1 MKTRTLEKADSQ
13 NCLDTSMVGQRA
25 HWGMWHVD
33 CGLVWIPLDD
43 SGRDFARPASLGI
56 SVSGLVANDAAT
68 SRAP

>member
-1 MKTRTLEKADSQ
+1 MKTRTIEKADSQ
-13 NCLDTSMVGQRA
+13 NCLDTGMAGQRA

-43 SGRDFARPASLGI
+43 SGRDFARPGSRG
-56 SVSGLVANDAAT
+56 VSFSDLVATDAAT